1 MANIIKIKRGL
12 EANLPSLAI
21 GEIAYTTNTNKLFIG
36 VNTGTIE
43 APVIQNVLV
52 SNLND
57 LANYYTKTQIEALD
71 GLGLVWN
78 AGTSKFDADLATQG
92 EAEAGTDNTKLMTPL
107 RTKEAIDEQTGTI
120 LTSAD
125 YVAFADLATKQDA
138 EDGTLNDV

>member
-57 LANYYTKTQIEALD
+57 LANYYTKTQIEALG
-71 GLGLVWN
+71 GLGLV
-78 AGTSKFDADLATQG
+78 
-92 EAEAGTDNTKLMTPL
+92 
-107 RTKEAIDEQTGTI
+107 
-120 LTSAD
+120 
-125 YVAFADLATKQDA
+125 
-138 EDGTLNDV
+138 